1 MKSTLSLL
9 ALLLILG
16 CKSKI
21 VETPKDNN
29 QSTASTA
36 TSASS
41 SSSSSSTKV
50 KALDFVK
57 SSELKEIV
65 SYLASDELQGR
76 DTGSE
81 GIEKAA
87 VYLENNFKKYGVKP
101 YFETYRDPFKAKDRD
116 AFNIIGVIEGIDPT
130 LKNEFILLGAHYDH
144 IGFGKKVGNDSIANG
159 ANDDATGT
167 SAVLAMA
174 RYFAEKKTNK
184 RSIIFGLFSAE
195 EMGLIG
201 SKKLAEHLKAK
212 NLNLYTMLEFEMIG
226 VPMTDKDYVAYIT
239 GFELSNMAQKINE
252 YSNEKLV
259 GLLPKA
265 KEFQLFYRS
274 DNYSFFKV
282 FNEPSH
288 TISTFDF
295 TNFDYYHE
303 VGDEADKMDYGFMA
317 NLINRLIP
325 AVEKMSTTPTREIS
339 MNE

>member
-1 MKSTLSLL
+1 MKHFFIIFV
-9 ALLLILG
+9 LLICLG
-16 CKSKI
+16 CKTKI
-21 VETPKDNN
+21 VETPQENIKEIPKM
-29 QSTASTA
+29 SVT
-36 TSASS
+36 
-41 SSSSSSTKV
+41 
-50 KALDFVK
+50 K
-57 SSELKEIV
+57 SSDSHFITSKELKETV

-76 DTGSE
+76 DTGSK

-87 VYLENNFKKYGVKP
+87 IYLENKFKAYGVKP
-101 YFETYRDPFKAKDRD
+101 YFETYRDNFKVGEKD
-116 AFNIIGVIEGIDPT
+116 AYNIIGVVEGTDPT
-130 LKNEFILLGAHYDH
+130 LKNEYILLGAHYDH

-159 ANDDATGT
+159 ANDDASGT
-167 SAVLAMA
+167 SAVLAMS

-184 RSIIFGLFSAE
+184 RSIIFALFSAE
-195 EMGLIG
+195 EIGLVG
-201 SKKLAEHLKAK
+201 SKKLAEHLKAS
-212 NLNLYTMLEFEMIG
+212 NLNLYTMLEIEMIG
-226 VPMTDKDYVAYIT
+226 VPMVDKEYVAYIT

-252 YSNEKLV
+252 YSDQTLV

-288 TISTFDF
+288 TISSFDF

-303 VGDEADKMDYGFMA
+303 VGDEADKMDYDFMA
-317 NLINRLIP
+317 SLVNKVIP